1 MTIQRQALGLFGE
14 NLAVQELRR
23 RGYAILARRYR
34 TRYGEIDIVADDD
47 GTIVFVEVKTRAGGE
62 FGIAVEAVT
71 PQKRRRITA
80 MAVDYL
86 SRSGA
91 TSRPCRFDVVAID
104 HAGTSPQVTVYPRAF
119 DVG

>member
-1 MTIQRQALGLFGE
+1 MTLQRQALGILGE

-47 GTIVFVEVKTRAGGE
+47 GTIVFVEVKARAGGA
-62 FGIAVEAVT
+62 FGVAVEAVT
-71 PQKRRRITA
+71 PRKRRRVTA

-86 SRSGA
+86 SRTGA
-91 TSRPCRFDVVAID
+91 TSRACRFDVVAID
-104 HAGTSPQVTVYPRAF
+104 NAGMSPQVTVYTRAF